1 MTAVAPIRVLLGPQS
16 PQPNIA
22 AAVAE
27 SGLPDGALAVISAG
41 WQETEG
47 DIDEIREVLGR
58 PLEDLRLYGREEELL
73 AAVPE
78 LANAARL
85 RQDQLMEQQ
94 RLYRLR
100 LKQLSIAARH
110 VMRAEGDAE
119 LIAAEQRHA
128 IAQLRALDRHHL
140 YRTELI
146 WRRFSGVQGP
156 DVHPELARHIQEIQ
170 DIVERSSGIVLTGG
184 NVAVLINRLR
194 LFEVD
199 QLLETNNVVAWSA
212 GAMALAGRIVL
223 FHDHAPEGRRDAEI
237 LCAGC
242 NTVSGYVFL
251 PDAKRRLKKADR
263 RRISFFSRR
272 FAPDQCVAMDAGD
285 AMLLRGSALIR
296 SSGARKLGSK
306 GRVAALKVK

>member
-1 MTAVAPIRVLLGPQS
+1 MSTATPVRVILGPQS
-16 PQPNIA
+16 PQPNVA
-22 AAVAE
+22 EAVAA
-27 SGLPDGALAVISAG
+27 SGLPDGGLAVISAG

-47 DIDEIREVLGR
+47 DIDEMRNVLGR
-58 PLEDLRLYGREEELL
+58 PLEDWRLYRREEELL
-73 AAVPE
+73 GTIPE
-78 LANAARL
+78 LAEAARL
-85 RQDQLMEQQ
+85 RQDQLIEQQ

-100 LKQLSIAARH
+100 LKQLSIAARQL
-110 VMRAEGDAE
+110 MRAEGDAD

-146 WRRFSGVQGP
+146 WRRFSNGNGP
-156 DVHPELARHIQEIQ
+156 DVHPELARHAQEIR
-170 DIVERSSGIVLTGG
+170 DIVSRSNGIVLTGG

-199 QLLETNNVVAWSA
+199 QLLEDNNIVAWSA

-272 FAPDQCVAMDAGD
+272 FAPDQCLALDNGD
-285 AMLLRGSALIR
+285 AMQLRGSALIR
-296 SSGARKLGSK
+296 SSGVRILGNK
-306 GRVAALKVK
+306 GRVSELKVK

>member
-1 MTAVAPIRVLLGPQS
+1 MNGATPIRVLLGPQS
-16 PQPNIA
+16 PVPNVA
-22 AAVAE
+22 EAVAA
-27 SGLPDGALAVISAG
+27 SGLPDGPLAVISAG

-47 DIDEIREVLGR
+47 DIDELREVLGR

-73 AAVPE
+73 AANAE
-78 LANAARL
+78 LAAAARQ
-85 RQDQLMEQQ
+85 RQNTLIEQQ

-100 LKQLSIAARH
+100 LKQLSIAARQ
-110 VMRAEGDAE
+110 VMRAEGDSE

-146 WRRFSGVQGP
+146 WRRFNSAHGP
-156 DVHPELARHIQEIQ
+156 EVHPELARHIQETR
-170 DIVERSSGIVLTGG
+170 DIVNRCEGIVMTGG

-194 LFEVD
+194 LFEID
-199 QLLETNNVVAWSA
+199 HLLESSNVVAWSA

-242 NTVSGYVFL
+242 NTISGHVFL
-251 PDAKRRLKKADR
+251 PDAKRRLKRADR
-263 RRISFFSRR
+263 QRIRLFSRR
-272 FAPDQCVAMDAGD
+272 FAPDQCVALDTGNV
-285 AMLLRGSALIR
+285 LQFRGSAMLR
-296 SSGARKLGSK
+296 ASGVRRLRNN
-306 GRVAALKVK
+306 GRVATVKVQ